1 MARKVLVNEL
11 SWSKTRHE
19 RFKECRRAYYLYYYL
34 SWGGWDLTAERW
46 RRQLYIL
53 KKLSNRFTWAGSV
66 VHAAIRGTL
75 MAVHHGRQLEPARLI
90 DRVHRV
96 MRADFA
102 FSRERKYWGD
112 RIRKEFSGLVEH
124 EYAEELDPA
133 AWRSNWENVEQA
145 LGWFFQS
152 EWVERARGLPRDR
165 WLEVDVID
173 FEKSIFR
180 LEGVKVFAVPDFAF
194 VDHDGSTVIVDWKTG
209 QPREGYEDQ
218 VLGYGLY
225 LASRYGRPL
234 DSMHAELVYLNAG
247 SQQTVQLDP
256 LAFDRFKDKFAQS
269 TAQMKALLRD
279 VERNVPQPETAFP
292 MTEDLA
298 SCARCVFRR
307 ACRREQAV
315 REAQVV
321 PKPLQTEPSNEPSP

>member
-1 MARKVLVNEL
+1 MARKVLINEL

-19 RFKECRRAYYLYYYL
+19 RFSECRRAYYLHYYL
-34 SWGGWDLTAERW
+34 SWGGWDMTAERW

-75 MAVHHGRQLEPARLI
+75 MAVHHGRRLEAARLI
-90 DRVHRV
+90 ERVHHV
-96 MRADFA
+96 MRADFG
-102 FSRERKYWGD
+102 FSRERRYWGD

-124 EYAEELDPA
+124 EYGEELDPVV
-133 AWRSNWENVEQA
+133 WKKNWQNVEQA
-145 LGWFFQS
+145 LGWFYQS
-152 EWVERARGLPRDR
+152 DWIERAREVPKER

-173 FEKSIFR
+173 FDKSVFR
-180 LEGVKVFAVPDFAF
+180 LDGLKVFAVPDFAF
-194 VDHDGSTVIVDWKTG
+194 VDHDGATVIVDWKTG

-218 VLGYGLY
+218 LLGYGLY
-225 LASRYGRPL
+225 LNQRYGRPL
-234 DSMHAELVYLNAG
+234 ETMKAVLVYLNQGQQETLSLDAG
-247 SQQTVQLDP
+247 
-256 LAFDRFKDKFAQS
+256 AFDRFKEKFRDS
-269 TAQMKALLRD
+269 TSQMKSVLRD
-279 VERNVPQPETAFP
+279 VDRNVPQPETAFP

-315 REAQVV
+315 REAYVV